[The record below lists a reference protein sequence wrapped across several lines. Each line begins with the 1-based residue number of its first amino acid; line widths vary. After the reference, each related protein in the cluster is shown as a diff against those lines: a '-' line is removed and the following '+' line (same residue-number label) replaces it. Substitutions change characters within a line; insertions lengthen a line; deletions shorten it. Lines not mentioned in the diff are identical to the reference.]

1 MSEFGKKTLS
11 YILAILLVFAP
22 VFSSTGVVSY
32 AAEFNDLNA
41 SGVFLKQQTSVTCTL
56 SSAAMMF
63 RRTAICAGY
72 DKWKDITEEN
82 IRYKGWIDGVGLRWN
97 FTSYGMTINH
107 GYFTKETEEIKAEV
121 ISLLK
126 KYPQGYVIYNGGS
139 QGQNHAVFLC
149 DYDEKND
156 IFYVAD
162 PANNA
167 PAGRIK
173 LSEST
178 IVGETQDEQI
188 KNLTAYWYISDPSV
202 EYSKGKYTADPDS
215 IEPEQNVSQ
224 QYDPTEDVNSF
235 DTTRTKVMDYF
246 VVSENSASGT
256 SLRYY
261 PSGNSVASDTVQ
273 EGTILFLTYKGQN
286 KSGAWWYRTI
296 SGTYIFS
303 SNITPFDEYSKEV
316 KEFNNTKSA
325 LKGTYAVSNSDRS
338 QPVALRIEPSEGN
351 NVVAYLDEGHLL
363 YVVESGTNSAGAKW
377 YKTEEG
383 YYIKAAETTYVSKDK
398 DKNAGFSGTAI
409 VINGAYES
417 KPVKDII
424 VEPNTGAMY
433 YQIVV
438 SSTLKVRLAPV
449 SGQIIGY
456 LVNGEIVKIIE
467 VKNGWGKMIYDG
479 VEAWISLDYA
489 ESVDINQFPVEVKSV
504 KLSAH
509 KIRNGETIGC
519 TVTVAD
525 DRKYDYKFSLYNVD
539 GKLLTSFNHS
549 GNSNYFETSI
559 GGTGYYYFRVDIT
572 DSLGRSAYGFSSN
585 FAVYDPLTLDSV
597 TCNTQGVSFTGDMIV
612 WKAAASEVS
621 DTSVFNY
628 ALYRDGVLL
637 DEISSES
644 DEFFLEP
651 DVPGSYVLEVYMSDE
666 FSETQ
671 KIVTDAITVY
681 EKLIIESINLN
692 SKTAITGSEIVCS
705 VDVAGGTGN
714 YLYSFAVFNDGK
726 LISNGGFT
734 KENEIR
740 IQFDEEGTYKFFC
753 TVVDSANLIV
763 SEFSEDV
770 NIVDLIKG
778 DVDID
783 GKITAKDARLALRH
797 SAQLDTL
804 DEKGFAAADV
814 NNDSKVNASDARAII
829 RFSAKIIDSFD

>member
-11 YILAILLVFAP
+11 YILAILVFIAP
-22 VFSSTGVVSY
+22 VISMTGIVSY
-32 AAEFNDLNA
+32 AAEFNELNK
-41 SGVFLKQQTSVTCTL
+41 SDVFLKQQTSITCTL

-72 DKWKDITEEN
+72 DKWKDITEES

-97 FTSYGMTINH
+97 FKSFGMTINH
-107 GYFTKETEEIKAEV
+107 GYFTKETDDIKAEV
-121 ISLLK
+121 IDLLK

-139 QGQNHAVFLC
+139 KGQNHAVFLC

-162 PANNA
+162 PASNA
-167 PAGRIK
+167 PKGRIK

-188 KNLTAYWYISDPSV
+188 KNLTAYWYISNPEV
-202 EYSKGKYTADPDS
+202 KYSNGKYTADPDS

-235 DTTRTKVMDYF
+235 DATKTKVMSYY
-246 VVSENSASGT
+246 VVSENSSSGT

-261 PSGNSVASDTVQ
+261 PSGNSVASDTVE
-273 EGTILFLTYKGQN
+273 EGTILLLTYKGQN

-296 SGTYIFS
+296 SGTYIFG
-303 SNITPFDEYSKEV
+303 SNITPFEEYSKEV
-316 KEFNNTKSA
+316 KEFNNSKTT
-325 LKGTYAVSNSDRS
+325 LNGTYAVANSDRS

-351 NVVAYLDEGHLL
+351 NVIAYLDEGHLL
-363 YVVESGTNSAGAKW
+363 YIVESGTNSAGAKW

-383 YYIKAAETTYVSKDK
+383 YYIKAAETSYVSKDK
-398 DKNAGFSGTAI
+398 DKNAGFSGTTI
-409 VINGAYES
+409 VISGGYES
-417 KPVKDII
+417 KPVKDVI
-424 VEPNTGAMY
+424 VDPDTGEMY
-433 YQIVV
+433 YQISV

-449 SGQIIGY
+449 DGQIIGY

-467 VKNGWGKMIYDG
+467 IKNGWGKMIYDG
-479 VEAWISLDYA
+479 VEAWISLEYA

-509 KIRNGETIGC
+509 KIKNGEKIGC

-539 GKLLTSFNHS
+539 GKLLTSYNHDDS
-549 GNSNYFETSI
+549 SNYFETEI

-572 DSLGRSAYGFSSN
+572 DAFGRSAYGFSSN

-597 TCNTQGVSFTGDMIV
+597 TCNVQGVSFTGDMLV
-612 WKAAASEVS
+612 WKAVASEFS

-651 DVPGSYVLEVYMSDE
+651 DVPGKYVLEVYMSDE
-666 FSETQ
+666 FSETK
-671 KIVTDAITVY
+671 KIVTDAVTVY
-681 EKLIIESINLN
+681 EKLIIESINLTAT
-692 SKTAITGSEIVCS
+692 TAITGSEIVCS
-705 VDVAGGTGN
+705 LDVTGGTGD

-726 LISNGGFT
+726 LISNGGFS
-734 KENEIR
+734 KENELIV
-740 IQFDEEGTYKFFC
+740 QFVEEGTYKFFC

-763 SEFSEDV
+763 SEFSADV
-770 NIVDLIKG
+770 KIVDIIKG
-778 DVDID
+778 DVDLD
-783 GKITAKDARLALRH
+783 GKITAKDARLALRY
-797 SAQLDTL
+797 SAQLDSL

-814 NNDSKVNASDARAII
+814 NEDGNVNAGDARKII